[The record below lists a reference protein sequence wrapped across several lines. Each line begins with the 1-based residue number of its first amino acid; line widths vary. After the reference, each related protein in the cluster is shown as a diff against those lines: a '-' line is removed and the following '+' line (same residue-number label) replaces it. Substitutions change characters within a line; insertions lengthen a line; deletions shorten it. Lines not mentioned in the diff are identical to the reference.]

1 MPQAKSVPSKKV
13 SNSHRVIFW
22 FQEAELFVVSLSV
35 MMTDTETRKRAG
47 RHLVENPDQMSLVV

>member
-1 MPQAKSVPSKKV
+1 MGKV